1 MRIETPPPLIPQ
13 DTELHTHRPSGEAIH
28 GTTDHTPTRVVETTA
43 TNHTPPL
50 VLKSSHPDSSM
61 TGCEYTHS
69 PSGTTSRCLGT
80 LTIIAHRPQLSTPD
94 DDTAVPVEVR
104 ADG

>member
-1 MRIETPPPLIPQ
+1 MRAETPPPLGPQ
-13 DTELHTHRPSGEAIH
+13 DTEPRTHRPLSEVVH
-28 GTTDHTPTRVVETTA
+28 GPTDRPPTRLVETTA
-43 TNHTPPL
+43 TSHPPPL
-50 VLKSSHPDSSM
+50 VLKFSHPDSSM
-61 TGCEYTHS
+61 PGCESTHT

-80 LTIIAHRPQLSTPD
+80 LTTIAHRPQLSTPD